1 MSESK
6 KVQNMR
12 ADFINFIKSVVFMKG
27 KLNTCGVQEINFDD
41 LSNVIFLD
49 YFDINGASHSSY
61 IESVLL
67 CNDKL
72 VFITKNGD
80 VLTPSDLEMKVLKNI
95 VDILKNS

>member
-27 KLNTCGVQEINFDD
+27 KLNICGEQEINFDN
-41 LSNVIFLD
+41 LSNVISLD

-61 IESVLL
+61 IESILL

-72 VFITKNGD
+72 VFNTKNGD
-80 VLTPSDLEMKVLKNI
+80 ALTPSDLEMKVLENI
-95 VDILKNS
+95 VDILKE

>member
-27 KLNTCGVQEINFDD
+27 KLNICGEQEINFDD

-72 VFITKNGD
+72 VFDTKNGD

>member
-27 KLNTCGVQEINFDD
+27 KLN
-41 LSNVIFLD
+41 LSNVISLD

-72 VFITKNGD
+72 VFNTKNGD
-80 VLTPSDLEMKVLKNI
+80 ALTPSDLEMKVLENI
-95 VDILKNS
+95 VDILKE